1 MFFYDMFIGS
11 TVYCIFTDKIVT
23 VTTLYGNC
31 TVYKVHIVIA
41 LNSDKFSTYMRS
53 NAINL
58 AFTNK
63 VARTVS

>member
-1 MFFYDMFIGS
+1 MICS
-11 TVYCIFTDKIVT
+11 LALYCIFTDKIVT

-53 NAINL
+53 NEINL

>member
-1 MFFYDMFIGS
+1 MICS
-11 TVYCIFTDKIVT
+11 LALYCIITDKIVT

-53 NAINL
+53 NEINL